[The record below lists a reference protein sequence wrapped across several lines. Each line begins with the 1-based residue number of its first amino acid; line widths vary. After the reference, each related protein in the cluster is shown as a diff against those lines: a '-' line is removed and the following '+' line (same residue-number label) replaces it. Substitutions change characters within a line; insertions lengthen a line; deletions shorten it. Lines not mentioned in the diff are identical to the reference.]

1 MIRGGIGIFY
11 NRISEDL
18 ILQAR
23 RFNGLNQQQFVV
35 TDPAVLDLFPA
46 IPSITALN
54 GFAQPQTRRFLS
66 SGLAPDLS
74 LRASVSLE
82 RQISKDLRLSVS
94 YSYAQT
100 RRTLRTV
107 NINAPLAG
115 TFDPQLPTSGSWP
128 MGQSA
133 GNILENEANGRSRF
147 NSLNVGFN
155 GKVAKVDFWTYYSLN
170 HSRSTDNGTSGSP
183 FDPYD
188 FSNEWG
194 RAAYD
199 IRHRFFGGANYQ
211 TASGFSVSTF
221 LIANSG
227 APFDIITGHDTNGDT
242 FFTERPAFATDLNK
256 PGVIVTSLG
265 AFDPNPLIG
274 QRIIPRNF
282 GRGTLFLFG
291 QRRPR

>member
-1 MIRGGIGIFY
+1 
-11 NRISEDL
+11 
-18 ILQAR
+18 
-23 RFNGLNQQQFVV
+23 
-35 TDPAVLDLFPA
+35 
-46 IPSITALN
+46 
-54 GFAQPQTRRFLS
+54 
-66 SGLAPDLS
+66 
-74 LRASVSLE
+74 
-82 RQISKDLRLSVS
+82 
-94 YSYAQT
+94 
-100 RRTLRTV
+100 
-107 NINAPLAG
+107 
-115 TFDPQLPTSGSWP
+115 

-133 GNILENEANGRSRF
+133 GNILENQANGRSRF

-170 HSRSTDNGTSGSP
+170 HSRSSDNGTSGSP

-211 TASGFSVSTF
+211 TASGFSVNTF

-227 APFDIITGHDTNGDT
+227 APFNIITGHDTNGDT
-242 FFTERPAFATDLNK
+242 FFSERPAFATDLNK

-265 AFDPNPLIG
+265 AFDPNPVVG

-282 GRGTLFLFG
+282 GRGPSFFSVNVGLGKTIKFGRAIPAKAPPAGANGNIVTTAGSQKPPAKPQVQRPYSLSFSIYASNALNHTNRGAPIGNMASPYFLKSNGNSAIFFFG
-291 QRRPR
+291 PGGSGGSGGNRQVSVRVRLSF